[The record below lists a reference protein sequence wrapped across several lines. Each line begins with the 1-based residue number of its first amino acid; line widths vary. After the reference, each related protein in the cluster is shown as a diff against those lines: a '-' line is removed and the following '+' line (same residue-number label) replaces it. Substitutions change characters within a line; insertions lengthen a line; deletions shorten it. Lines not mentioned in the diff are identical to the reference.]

1 MDYNMFEWWNFE
13 CLNGETLNVWMV
25 KLWMFECWNFECWNF
40 ECLNGETLNVW
51 MVKLWMFEWWNFE
64 CWNFECLNG
73 ETLNVLQNC
82 QIISMPFS
90 KSDCQQL
97 QFCMLLQRSITL
109 TISASSVFLLGVLDG
124 VVAPDFEGVVV
135 VEGALSSLASLSLS
149 EESKLSSESEFP

>member
-1 MDYNMFEWWNFE
+1 
-13 CLNGETLNVWMV
+13 
-25 KLWMFECWNFECWNF
+25 MFECWNFECWNF
-40 ECLNGETLNVW
+40 ECLNGETLN
-51 MVKLWMFEWWNFE
+51 
-64 CWNFECLNG
+64 G

-82 QIISMPFS
+82 QINSVPFS